1 MSSSTTAPPAVVVGV
16 AEGESS
22 ARALDWAA
30 EEAGRRGLA
39 LHLLHASPV
48 PWRVRATEPAG
59 PEPDA
64 RRLLEDAEQ
73 RVHDLDPRIEVSTST
88 EHGRASVALVDASH
102 GAVLVVVG
110 SRGRAAFAS
119 AVLGS
124 TSLDV
129 AVHAACPV
137 VVVREAPARP
147 PTGAGVVVGSD
158 GSLGSGPAIEE
169 GFRQADA
176 RGVPLTVVHAW
187 QLDFA
192 GAGWTP
198 ADTERVRGEVAEQE
212 RALAAEAV
220 AGWGEKYPDV
230 QLRQVVV
237 NAHPVEA
244 LVEHSR
250 EAELLVVG
258 SRGRG
263 GFKGMV
269 LGSVSRDVL
278 GRAHCPAMVVR
289 SATTSRSA
297 TRS

>member
-1 MSSSTTAPPAVVVGV
+1 MSTSTTTPPAAVVVGV
-16 AEGESS
+16 AEGDSS
-22 ARALDWAA
+22 ARALEWAV
-30 EEAGRRGLA
+30 EEAGRRGLPV
-39 LHLLHASPV
+39 HLVHASPM

-59 PEPDA
+59 PEPAA
-64 RRLLEDAEQ
+64 RRLLEDAVQ
-73 RVHDLDPRIEVSTST
+73 RVHDLDPRMEVTVAA
-88 EHGRASVALVDASH
+88 EHGRASVVLVDASH
-102 GAVLVVVG
+102 GAALVVVG
-110 SRGRAAFAS
+110 ARERAAFAS

-137 VVVREAPARP
+137 VVVRELPASR
-147 PTGAGVVVGSD
+147 PTGEGVVVGSD
-158 GSLGSGPAIEE
+158 GSPGSEPALEE

-198 ADTERVRGEVAEQE
+198 ADSERVRAEVAEQE
-212 RALAAEAV
+212 RLLAAEAV
-220 AGWGEKYPDV
+220 AGWAEKYPDV
-230 QLRQVVV
+230 QLRHVVV
-237 NAHPVEA
+237 NAHPVQA
-244 LVEHSR
+244 LADHSR
-250 EAELLVVG
+250 DAQLLVVG

-263 GFKGMV
+263 GFAGLL

-289 SATTSRSA
+289 PA